1 MNRIARFNR
10 EKEFS
15 WGLKALFTELDV
27 SEEALI
33 DGFENFLKQYRDIEI
48 IKTSAA
54 EADLIPRNFL
64 TDDHMSLSFD
74 LCFED
79 ECICQIYK
87 TWNDPGFRI
96 VRDVAV
102 GQESPLFRLT
112 FIKIEVLCNTNF
124 IGYETRQDVTGRSVL
139 GLEIGIFEG
148 GLNGKVLRTAV
159 NVLEHVAGK
168 VERIIEDRKV

>member
-15 WGLKALFTELDV
+15 WGLNTIFSDLAV

-33 DGFENFLKQYRDIEI
+33 CGFEKFLKQYRDIEVV
-48 IKTSAA
+48 KSCAA
-54 EADLIPRNFL
+54 EADLTPGNFL
-64 TDDHMSLSFD
+64 SDDHIELSFD
-74 LCFED
+74 LCFEN

-87 TWNDPGFRI
+87 TWNDPGFRLL
-96 VRDVAV
+96 RDVTV
-102 GQESPLFRLT
+102 YKKSPLFRLR
-112 FIKIEVLCNTNF
+112 FIKIKVLCNTNF
-124 IGYETRQDVTGRSVL
+124 IGYETRHDVTGRSVL

-159 NVLEHVAGK
+159 NVLEYVAGK

>member
-1 MNRIARFNR
+1 
-10 EKEFS
+10 
-15 WGLKALFTELDV
+15 
-27 SEEALI
+27 
-33 DGFENFLKQYRDIEI
+33 
-48 IKTSAA
+48 
-54 EADLIPRNFL
+54 
-64 TDDHMSLSFD
+64 
-74 LCFED
+74 
-79 ECICQIYK
+79 
-87 TWNDPGFRI
+87 
-96 VRDVAV
+96 VAV